1 MNYERKIMMEIIT
14 LVYYGSQ
21 IIDLCSKNILIG
33 FYLKE
38 KSLAMYFT
46 QYKKIIF
53 FNIKGYSLVTGSCIC
68 AAPFLL
74 MLLYSSIFMDS
85 PRVTVI
91 HLVMRLTKWS

>member
-21 IIDLCSKNILIG
+21 LIDLCSKNILIG

-38 KSLAMYFT
+38 KSLGLAMYFT
-46 QYKKIIF
+46 RYKKIIF
-53 FNIKGYSLVTGSCIC
+53 FNIKSHSLVTTSCIC
-68 AAPFLL
+68 AALFLL
-74 MLLYSSIFMDS
+74 MLLCSSIFMDS

-91 HLVMRLTKWS
+91 HLVMRQS